1 VGVSMATI
9 QTSPPQEE
17 KNSAWEKCGFYS
29 YDMSKKNKDWEI
41 KKLRRQLEA
50 LKAQI
55 PNSKDTKPTVPA
67 NAVHEKQEQASESS
81 TQLLFNYTKK
91 GLLRT
96 AVASSLALAVLL
108 AVFLT
113 QSYWWSLLP

>member
-1 VGVSMATI
+1 
-9 QTSPPQEE
+9 
-17 KNSAWEKCGFYS
+17 
-29 YDMSKKNKDWEI
+29 MSKKNKDWEI